1 MKRYIPLLIIF
12 TVILSLTALAALGQ
26 DLMDNE
32 YYQKA
37 LEFREKAQEALE
49 SGEYDDSYEYSEEAK
64 KNTQIASDLYAALVL
79 KYRANNLLTQ
89 ASNRIDSLDYLGVSE
104 EDQSVLDQ
112 AKSDFEIAS
121 SSFDDGDYDT
131 SIEYSTMVLD
141 ALRDVKG
148 KPSEMAQ
155 LEPEVEPVEPTVQ
168 VIEREEP
175 PEEEVTAVAEEPEA
189 EPAEKPLPKYY
200 EVRLIPE
207 RRDCFWRIAEY
218 DFVYGD
224 PFKWRIL
231 YEANKS
237 DLKYPDN
244 PHLIFPGQV
253 FVIPEQEGEYREGTW
268 YPED

>member
-12 TVILSLTALAALGQ
+12 TVILTLTAPAVFGQ

-32 YYQKA
+32 YYRKA
-37 LEFREKAQEALE
+37 LEFREKAEKALE
-49 SGEYDDSYEYSEEAK
+49 SGDYDKSYEYSEESK

-79 KYRANNLLTQ
+79 KYRASTLLTQ
-89 ASNRIDSLDYLGVSE
+89 ASNRIDSLEYLGVSE
-104 EDQSVLDQ
+104 DDQPVFDG
-112 AKSDFEIAS
+112 AKSDFEIAR
-121 SSFDDGDYDT
+121 SSFDDGDYER

-141 ALRDVKG
+141 ALRDMEG
-148 KPSEMAQ
+148 KPSETAQ
-155 LEPEVEPVEPTVQ
+155 AEPAEPSVQ
-168 VIEREEP
+168 VIEG
-175 PEEEVTAVAEEPEA
+175 A
-189 EPAEKPLPKYY
+189 EPAGEDMTAVSTGEKRLPKYY
-200 EVRLIPE
+200 EVRLIPD

-253 FVIPEQEGEYREGTW
+253 FVIPEQEGEVREGTW
-268 YPED
+268 NPEE